1 MLNYFKNR
9 FFRDTFLMYISIM
22 SILILLVYI
31 TFVYQKEMENKERVL
46 QEAQASAELM
56 TQIIDDK
63 FSTIELVAT
72 HVGAS
77 SWSPY
82 LASQS
87 EILNSKVDYFKK
99 KEILKEL
106 GVFNDILRI
115 AKSTA
120 VLFPKRNLAVDR
132 KEIWECERYFKSI
145 DLDSNLLDTVKEK
158 LEGKYGAQVLF
169 SCSDSEN
176 SSGDFCI
183 LKQID
188 YDQSSRMVL
197 FVLVDAKQFV
207 KYIETNLVDA
217 EEFQICYEN
226 EVIFSYEKSD
236 VKGSEQFGITLP
248 STLYQWEY
256 RFKVGASFYQDTF
269 VNVSYIVLGCLFLMV
284 AAIVVSYM
292 LARLTYRPIGALLE
306 RFGVNV
312 QERFHGLEGLENI
325 FLDLQNQKEGMEELA
340 NQYYMIG
347 QNSFFTSLLKGTYD
361 EEKIGEYVQKFH
373 TEFSDNM
380 MYQVIAFAD
389 IVSDSEKRKPLMDI
403 SLKLQ
408 MDCYYQGITAVV
420 SYMEGCLLLIM
431 GYAGSEQKLIMQS
444 ERISELAKEYLA
456 EKEVGFYIGEPYKG
470 FKGIHRSYKEMKAK
484 FAHNKIEEKQLTYF
498 YPFDVEVKLI
508 KCLQLANFQEAALV
522 LDQIREENTA
532 RKLMPEVECKVIGLI
547 YETFCRYALELNL
560 AWNEKI
566 LGYQEMREVQ
576 DMEGLWNVL
585 EEQLREIINAYN
597 RSHRFL
603 TIGSSL
609 VEYVEQHY
617 MSSGLS
623 QQDIADHFGV
633 SRPTVS
639 KLFKETVNMNFI
651 DYLHMMRVEAAKRLI
666 DERNF
671 DMMDVARK
679 CGYENEVTF
688 RRAFVKH
695 VGVTPQQYIKSQK
708 MGEKRS

>member
-9 FFRDTFLMYISIM
+9 FFRDTFLIYISIM
-22 SILILLVYI
+22 TILILLLYL
-31 TFVYQKEMENKERVL
+31 TFIYQKEKEGKERVL

-72 HVGAS
+72 NIGAS

-87 EILNSKVDYFKK
+87 EILNSRVDYFKE

-115 AKSTA
+115 TKSTA

-132 KEIWECERYFKSI
+132 KAICECERYFKSI
-145 DLDSNLLDTVKEK
+145 DLDSGLLDTVKSK

-169 SCSDSEN
+169 SCANGESN
-176 SSGDFCI
+176 SGDFCI

-197 FVLVDAKQFV
+197 FILVDAKQFV
-207 KYIETNLVDA
+207 KYVETNLVDA
-217 EEFQICYEN
+217 EEFAICYDD
-226 EVIFSYEKSD
+226 EVIFSYHKKESQNQYD
-236 VKGSEQFGITLP
+236 ITLP

-256 RFKVGASFYQDTF
+256 HFKVNTSYYQNTF
-269 VNVSYIVLGCLFLMV
+269 ANMGYIVLGCFFLV
-284 AAIVVSYM
+284 LASVFISYL

-325 FLDLQNQKEGMEELA
+325 FMDLQNQKEGMEELA

-347 QNSFFTSLLKGTYD
+347 QNSFFTSLLKGTYE

-373 TEFSDNM
+373 TGFSDEM
-380 MYQVIAFAD
+380 IYQVVAFGNVLPD
-389 IVSDSEKRKPLMDI
+389 GEKHRAMMDI

-420 SYMEGCLLLIM
+420 SYMEGYLLLIM
-431 GYAGSEQKLIMQS
+431 GYVGSEQKLIMQS
-444 ERISELAKEYLA
+444 ERIGDLVKEKLSEQDTEFH
-456 EKEVGFYIGEPYKG
+456 VGETYKG
-470 FKGIHRSYKEMKAK
+470 FKGIHRSYKEIKVK
-484 FAHNKIEEKQLTYF
+484 FAKNRMEEKQLAYF
-498 YPFDVEVKLI
+498 YPFDVEMKLI
-508 KCLQLANFQEAALV
+508 KCLQMANFQEAAQV
-522 LDQIREENTA
+522 LDQIREENAA

-547 YETFCRYALELNL
+547 YETFCRYALELNQI
-560 AWNEKI
+560 WDEKA
-566 LGYQEMREVQ
+566 LGYLEMREAQ
-576 DMEGLWNVL
+576 DMEGLWHFL
-585 EEQLREIINAYN
+585 EERLREIISAYN
-597 RSHRFL
+597 NSHRFM

-609 VEYVEQHY
+609 VEYVEEHY

-651 DYLHMMRVEAAKRLI
+651 DYLHMMRVEAAKHLI
-666 DERNF
+666 DEGNY
-671 DMMDVARK
+671 DMMEVARQ

-695 VGVTPQQYIKSQK
+695 VGVTPQKYIKSQK

>member
-9 FFRDTFLMYISIM
+9 FFRDTFLIYISIM
-22 SILILLVYI
+22 TILILLLYL
-31 TFVYQKEMENKERVL
+31 TFVYQKEMEEKERVL

-72 HVGAS
+72 NVGAS

-87 EILNSKVDYFKK
+87 EILNSRVDYFKK

-132 KEIWECERYFKSI
+132 KAIWECERYFKSI
-145 DLDSNLLDTVKEK
+145 DLDSDLLDTVKNK

-169 SCSDSEN
+169 SCTEDEN
-176 SSGDFCI
+176 NSGDFCI

-207 KYIETNLVDA
+207 KYIETNLIDA
-217 EEFQICYEN
+217 EEFEICYDGET
-226 EVIFSYEKSD
+226 IFSYQKND
-236 VKGSEQFGITLP
+236 SEHQYDITLS
-248 STLYQWEY
+248 STLYQWDYHFEVNTSY
-256 RFKVGASFYQDTF
+256 YQDTF
-269 VNVSYIVLGCLFLMV
+269 ANISYIVLGCMLLMIASV
-284 AAIVVSYM
+284 FISYL

-325 FLDLQNQKEGMEELA
+325 FVDLQNQKEGMEELA

-347 QNSFFTSLLKGTYD
+347 QNSFFTSLLKGTYE

-373 TEFSDNM
+373 TGFSDDM
-380 MYQVIAFAD
+380 MYQVVAFAN
-389 IVSDSEKRKPLMDI
+389 VLSESEKRKAMMDI

-431 GYAGSEQKLIMQS
+431 GYAGSEQKLIAQS
-444 ERISELAKEYLA
+444 GRIGELIKEYLA
-456 EKEVGFYIGEPYKG
+456 EEEMEFYVGEPYKG
-470 FKGIHRSYKEMKAK
+470 FKGIHRSYKEIRVK
-484 FAHNKIEEKQLTYF
+484 FAQNKIEEKQLTYF
-498 YPFDVEVKLI
+498 YPFDVEMKLI
-508 KCLQLANFQEAALV
+508 KCLQLANFQEAAQV
-522 LDQIREENTA
+522 LDQVREENTA
-532 RKLMPEVECKVIGLI
+532 RQLMPEVECKVIGLI
-547 YETFCRYALELNL
+547 YEAFSRYAMELNL
-560 AWNEKI
+560 IWDDKA
-566 LGYQEMREVQ
+566 LGYQEMREIQ
-576 DMEGLWNVL
+576 DMDSLWNFL
-585 EEQLREIINAYN
+585 EERLREIINAYN

-651 DYLHMMRVEAAKRLI
+651 DYLHMMRVEAAKHLI
-666 DERNF
+666 DEGNF
-671 DMMDVARK
+671 DIMEVAHQ

-695 VGVTPQQYIKSQK
+695 AGVTPQKYIKSQK

>member
-9 FFRDTFLMYISIM
+9 FFRDTFLIYISILI
-22 SILILLVYI
+22 ILILSLCL
-31 TFVYQKEMENKERVL
+31 TFVYQKEMENKERIR
-46 QEAQASAELM
+46 QEAWFSAELM
-56 TQIIDDK
+56 TQIMDDK
-63 FSTIELVAT
+63 FSTIELEAT
-72 HVGAS
+72 YIGAS

-87 EILNSKVDYFKK
+87 EILNSRVDYFKK

-106 GVFNDILRI
+106 GVLNDILRI

-132 KEIWECERYFKSI
+132 KEIRECESYFSSI
-145 DLDSNLLDTVKEK
+145 GLDQGLLDTVNDK
-158 LEGKYGAQVLF
+158 LEGKCGAQVLF
-169 SCSDSEN
+169 SCSEDEDN
-176 SSGDFCI
+176 SGDFCI

-188 YDQSSRMVL
+188 YDQSSRMVF
-197 FVLVDAKQFV
+197 FVLIDAKQFE
-207 KYIETNLVDA
+207 KYIETNLVEA
-217 EEFQICYEN
+217 EGFQICYDE
-226 EVIFSYEKSD
+226 EVIFSRQMDEPDSAD
-236 VKGSEQFGITLP
+236 QIEITLP
-248 STLYQWEY
+248 STLYQWDY
-256 RFKVGASFYQDTF
+256 RFWVDGSYYQDTF
-269 VNVSYIVLGCLFLMV
+269 MNISYVVIGCLLLGTATAFL
-284 AAIVVSYM
+284 SYL
-292 LARLTYRPIGALLE
+292 LARLTYRPIGVLLE

-347 QNSFFTSLLKGTYD
+347 QNSFFTSLLKGTYE

-373 TEFSDNM
+373 TGFSDDM
-380 MYQVIAFAD
+380 IYQVIAFAD
-389 IVSDSEKRKPLMDI
+389 IVSDSEKYRPVMDI

-420 SYMEGCLLLIM
+420 SYMDECLLLIM
-431 GYAGSEQKLIMQS
+431 GYEGSKKKLIRQS
-444 ERISELAKEYLA
+444 DRIGELVKEYLV
-456 EKEVGFYIGEPYKG
+456 ERKVELHIGEPYPG
-470 FKGIHRSYKEMKAK
+470 FKGIHRSYKEIKVELAY
-484 FAHNKIEEKQLTYF
+484 NKDAEKQVVYF
-498 YPFDVEVKLI
+498 YPFDVEMKLI

-532 RKLMPEVECKVIGLI
+532 RRLMPKMECKVTGLI
-547 YETFCRYALELNL
+547 YEIFCRYAWEQNQM
-560 AWNEKI
+560 WDDNM
-566 LGYQEMREVQ
+566 LGYGEMQENQ
-576 DMEGLWNVL
+576 DVEGLWNFL
-585 EEQLREIINAYN
+585 EERLREIIRIYN
-597 RSHRFL
+597 NSHRFL

-651 DYLHMMRVEAAKRLI
+651 DYLHMMRVESAKRLI
-666 DERNF
+666 DEGNF
-671 DMMDVARK
+671 DMMEVARQ

-695 VGVTPQQYIKSQK
+695 MGVTPQKYIKSQR